1 MSADPLLAVED
12 VYTAYGLSQVL
23 FGVSL
28 RLAAGECV
36 ALLGRNGVGKSTTM
50 RSIMG
55 LTPPARGRVLWKGRD
70 IRGRAPYQVAQ
81 LGIGFVPED
90 RRIFSE
96 LTVWE
101 NLDVAMQRAR
111 PGGFTFERVYDLFP
125 KLRELRDR
133 QGGFLS
139 GGEQQML
146 TIARSLMG
154 NPELLLLDEPS
165 EGLAPLIVDH
175 LREQV
180 ARLKRRRL
188 DHPARRAER
197 GVQPGPGR
205 PRLRAGE
212 GAHPLRGHRERL
224 PRGRDGPPA
233 VPGAVAVRD
242 RHAGVTA
249 MPLVSFDDVGKT
261 YRSLQGDDYGAVE
274 HFSVEIEAGEFFCLL
289 GPSGCGKT
297 TVLKLLA
304 GFEAPTAGRIL
315 MDGAPVGGPSRD
327 RAVVFQGDD
336 SLYGWLTAV
345 ENVEFGLRMQRV
357 PKAER
362 RERAMR
368 YLELVGLD
376 GQERKYPAELSGGMK
391 QRIQIARV
399 LANEPKML
407 LMDEPFA
414 ALDAQTRAL
423 MQDELARI
431 WRTTRTTVLFI
442 THDIDEAVTLG
453 NRIGVMRAGPRS
465 RVKGLID
472 VVLNGARNRTD
483 DAFMR
488 CYRQVHE
495 MIRDEVAA
503 AGRRA

>member
-1 MSADPLLAVED
+1 
-12 VYTAYGLSQVL
+12 
-23 FGVSL
+23 
-28 RLAAGECV
+28 
-36 ALLGRNGVGKSTTM
+36 
-50 RSIMG
+50 
-55 LTPPARGRVLWKGRD
+55 
-70 IRGRAPYQVAQ
+70 
-81 LGIGFVPED
+81 
-90 RRIFSE
+90 
-96 LTVWE
+96 
-101 NLDVAMQRAR
+101 
-111 PGGFTFERVYDLFP
+111 
-125 KLRELRDR
+125 
-133 QGGFLS
+133 
-139 GGEQQML
+139 
-146 TIARSLMG
+146 
-154 NPELLLLDEPS
+154 
-165 EGLAPLIVDH
+165 
-175 LREQV
+175 
-180 ARLKRRRL
+180 
-188 DHPARRAER
+188 
-197 GVQPGPGR
+197 
-205 PRLRAGE
+205 
-212 GAHPLRGHRERL
+212 
-224 PRGRDGPPA
+224 
-233 VPGAVAVRD
+233 
-242 RHAGVTA
+242 

-261 YRSLQGDDYGAVE
+261 YRSLHGVDYGAVE
-274 HFSVEIEAGEFFCLL
+274 HFSLAIEAGEFFCLL

-376 GQERKYPAELSGGMK
+376 GQERKYPVELSGGMK

-442 THDIDEAVTLG
+442 THDIDEAVTLA

-465 RVKGLID
+465 GVKGLID
-472 VVLNGARNRTD
+472 VTLNGVRHRTD

-488 CYRQVHE
+488 FYRQVHE